1 MSDIER
7 RQDRQEDAIERLTNI
22 SVDLNK
28 LIAVQEQRITQQ
40 EKETETIFRMFEN
53 RRNEFDGKIKENL
66 KESQE
71 KQNKV
76 LEELNFFKKEY
87 KENCNKM
94 NNRINALEK
103 YMWMAMGAF
112 TIFTLLINF
121 IKI

>member
-7 RQDRQEDAIERLTNI
+7 RQDRLEDAIERLTNI

-40 EKETETIFRMFEN
+40 EKETETLFRMFEN

-71 KQNKV
+71 KQSKV

-87 KENCNKM
+87 KENCNK
-94 NNRINALEK
+94 I
-103 YMWMAMGAF
+103 G
-112 TIFTLLINF
+112 T
-121 IKI
+121 